1 MAFIGAGMHLPTTCR
16 VGRREDR
23 QPQIW
28 QQTDADE
35 ISTAWRRGSN
45 KFSIRIGSV
54 SSDLGMRPVYIVAS
68 SRSDVVIGLWR
79 AVVRLREGGGYR
91 VWTATTVVAVGLGRW
106 WLTTRDPLLPR
117 FVVWAWAWTVLT
129 MFCFVFHSVM
139 SSWLMRCGSMPSISS
154 FTKGQ
159 CGLCPDKR
167 TQSVVIAL
175 LRQRVLCLVK
185 WSQPL
190 FDRVKSSHNGK
201 ADIHSLLW
209 LHMSFSFQLCHH
221 VLCKANRVVN
231 DTLFAN
237 LLLLECIG
245 CVRSPNIV
253 FRCSCFMGF
262 RLYVPPPLVFC
273 DFSNSNGVR
282 AAF

>member
-1 MAFIGAGMHLPTTCR
+1 MLTGVLPSSLGDLFGEAEASTGTVLGMAFIGAGMHLPTTCR
-16 VGRREDR
+16 
-23 QPQIW
+23 
-28 QQTDADE
+28 TDADE

-54 SSDLGMRPVYIVAS
+54 SSDLGMSPVYIVAS

-106 WLTTRDPLLPR
+106 WLTTRDPLLP
-117 FVVWAWAWTVLT
+117 
-129 MFCFVFHSVM
+129 
-139 SSWLMRCGSMPSISS
+139 SWLMRCGSMPSISS

-167 TQSVVIAL
+167 TQSVVIAS

-209 LHMSFSFQLCHH
+209 LHMSFSFLLCRH

-237 LLLLECIG
+237 LLLLECIC

-253 FRCSCFMGF
+253 FRCSCIMGF
-262 RLYVPPPLVFC
+262 RLYVPPLYSAISVI
-273 DFSNSNGVR
+273 VT
-282 AAF
+282 A

>member
-1 MAFIGAGMHLPTTCR
+1 MLTGVLPSSLGDLFGEAEASTGTVLGMAFIGAGMHLPTTCR

-54 SSDLGMRPVYIVAS
+54 SSNLGMSPVYIVAS

-117 FVVWAWAWTVLT
+117 
-129 MFCFVFHSVM
+129 
-139 SSWLMRCGSMPSISS
+139 
-154 FTKGQ
+154 
-159 CGLCPDKR
+159 
-167 TQSVVIAL
+167 
-175 LRQRVLCLVK
+175 
-185 WSQPL
+185 
-190 FDRVKSSHNGK
+190 
-201 ADIHSLLW
+201 
-209 LHMSFSFQLCHH
+209 
-221 VLCKANRVVN
+221 
-231 DTLFAN
+231 
-237 LLLLECIG
+237 
-245 CVRSPNIV
+245 
-253 FRCSCFMGF
+253 CSCIMGF
-262 RLYVPPPLVFC
+262 RLYVPPLYSAISVI
-273 DFSNSNGVR
+273 VT
-282 AAF
+282 A